1 MRPKV
6 IWIAHEG
13 NVSGANFCLLEFM
26 AIAKQEG
33 WESLLLLPA
42 QGSMLE
48 AAEKIGIPT
57 KIVHFYAWIRRIEE
71 PFFNAN
77 FLKRL
82 LRNCFAVAQ
91 IIKIILKEKPT
102 HIFTNTSV
110 INIGAWAAALTFK
123 KHFWYIHEMGQED
136 FGFKLPWG
144 KLSYRFM
151 KWTSTKLLTN
161 SYHLQKKYL
170 NIYPSLPIEVV
181 RYAVEIE
188 PKAEAIS
195 WQLHQPVKLLLM
207 GQVIENKGHL
217 IAVRALKLLLGK
229 GYNTTL
235 TIVGSTQDQVFY
247 QQLIA
252 LIHELNITNFVQFQ
266 SHTNQIATVYHAHH
280 LLLMCSK
287 CEAFGRVTIEA
298 MKLGLPV
305 VGANTGGTAELIVPD
320 ETGYLYP
327 QPNAEALAM
336 QIVKAIEQ
344 PELRNKIIDAA
355 KQFAFKTTGRKPI
368 IEAFNS

>member
-1 MRPKV
+1 MKPKV

-48 AAEKIGIPT
+48 AAAKIGIPT
-57 KIVHFYAWIRRIEE
+57 KIVHYYSWVRKIEE
-71 PFFNAN
+71 PFFNQK
-77 FLKRL
+77 FIKRL
-82 LRNCFAVAQ
+82 LRNSFAVAQ

-144 KLSYRFM
+144 KLSYQFM

-188 PKAEAIS
+188 PKAEAIP

-217 IAVRALKLLLGK
+217 FAVKALKCLLDEGLK
-229 GYNTTL
+229 VTL

-247 QQLIA
+247 QRLRA
-252 LIHELNITNFVQFQ
+252 LIEELGIGTYVNFHP
-266 SHTNQIATVYHAHH
+266 HTNDIASIYHAHH

-305 VGANTGGTAELIVPD
+305 VGANTGGTAELIKADV
-320 ETGYLYP
+320 TGYLY
-327 QPNAEALAM
+327 QQDDANALAT
-336 QIVKAIEQ
+336 QIKKAIHQ
-344 PELRNKIIDAA
+344 TDTRAKIIIAA
-355 KQFAFKTTGRKPI
+355 KEFAFNTTGRKPI
-368 IEAFNS
+368 IEAFNN